1 MTTKKPRLGTD
12 PLKEPL
18 PWIKDSR
25 EEKPPRQKTS
35 KPAKQQASMTAKQ
48 RPKKA
53 TFYIDP
59 TRIKRLKLLG
69 VEKER
74 DLSALVNEAIEDLL
88 KKHGQ

>member
-1 MTTKKPRLGTD
+1 MKGKKPRLGTD

-25 EEKPPRQKTS
+25 GEKPGRQQDS
-35 KPAKQQASMTAKQ
+35 KPAKGQTSMTAKE
-48 RPKKA
+48 RSKKA

-59 TRIKRLKLLG
+59 TRIKRLKLLA